1 MAHVHSLHWDEADGD
16 VDDAVGGGAVVDD
29 DVVVAAV
36 VAVADVVVV
45 AGADVAA
52 NGWREDRYWVLET
65 FGLEM

>member
-29 DVVVAAV
+29 DVVVA
-36 VAVADVVVV
+36 VAVADVVVVV

-52 NGWREDRYWVLET
+52 NGWREDRCWVLET